1 MAKILLKFKNPHQAL
16 MNSKKIFLLL
26 TLFIIIQSGMGQAIT
41 SLNFNH
47 WYNPQNEVS
56 LRIHLARGEKEMIV
70 NYQLKTTQ
78 FPADKYSITWER
90 RDSYSTREGA
100 SLTEKDTQ
108 SIMSGNQKVG
118 LLTFP
123 IPEKPWILLAK
134 VTHIE
139 SQKSWY
145 YFKLMEA
152 IYPVKGW
159 IENTEKTV
167 TDNFLYSGKYY
178 TLKSCDEKP
187 MYVSYYKTTSF
198 YQPYPPFSDKAA
210 KIDRF
215 LFHDSTFRLAS
226 EPTFSLSREGL
237 YLFQQDTTDADGFSV
252 RVVPENFPKYTKID
266 DLADPLIF
274 VTTQDEYKQ
283 LVAAGNEKAKF
294 DKVILDITRDKDR
307 AKNFMRSYFRRV
319 ELANQYF
326 SSFKEGWKTDRGMIY
341 LVFGMPDELSKN
353 GGNEVWN
360 YRSFGARF
368 TFVKSGSVYD
378 ADNYVL
384 LRDKRF
390 QEAWFSTIDL
400 WRKSRF

>member
-1 MAKILLKFKNPHQAL
+1 MKRLVLIL
-16 MNSKKIFLLL
+16 SFLVFAPLA
-26 TLFIIIQSGMGQAIT
+26 QGQAIT

-47 WYNPQNEVS
+47 WYNPQNEVDMR
-56 LRIHLARGEKEMIV
+56 LHLARGQSSLFV
-70 NYQLKTTQ
+70 NYALKTTQ

-100 SLTEKDTQ
+100 SLTESDTQ
-108 SIMSGNQKVG
+108 QVTSGNQKTG
-118 LLTFP
+118 MLSFP
-123 IPEKPWILLAK
+123 VPEKAWILLAR

-159 IENTEKTV
+159 IENGDKSVVME
-167 TDNFLYSGKYY
+167 NYLFSGKAY
-178 TLKSCDEKP
+178 TIKSTEDKP
-187 MYVSYYKTTSF
+187 MHVSFYKTTSF
-198 YQPYPPFSDKAA
+198 FQPYPPFAEKTPPA
-210 KIDRF
+210 DRF
-215 LFHDSTFRLAS
+215 LFHDSTFHLAS
-226 EPTFSLSREGL
+226 GSTFKLKREGL
-237 YLFQQDTTDADGFSV
+237 YLFQQDTTAADGFAI

-274 VTTQDEYKQ
+274 VTTPDEYKQ
-283 LVAAGNEKAKF
+283 LVAAGNEKPKF

-319 ELANQYF
+319 ELVNQYF
-326 SSFKEGWKTDRGMIY
+326 SSFKEGWKMDRGMIY
-341 LVFGMPDELSKN
+341 LVFGVPDELSKN

-360 YRSFGARF
+360 YRSLGARF

-378 ADNYVL
+378 PDNYVL

-390 QEAWFSTIDL
+390 TESWFSTIDL

>member
-1 MAKILLKFKNPHQAL
+1 
-16 MNSKKIFLLL
+16 MNSIKQSVLIL
-26 TLFIIIQSGMGQAIT
+26 TFFVLATKANGQAIT

-47 WYNPQNEVS
+47 WYNPQNEVD
-56 LRIHLARGEKEMIV
+56 LRLHVARGQSSLLV
-70 NYQLKTTQ
+70 NYLLKTTQ

-100 SLTEKDTQ
+100 SLTEKDTLQ
-108 SIMSGNQKVG
+108 IASGNQKMGMLSFAV
-118 LLTFP
+118 
-123 IPEKPWILLAK
+123 PEKPWILLAK

-159 IENTEKTV
+159 IENNDKSVVME
-167 TDNFLYSGKYY
+167 NYLFSGKAY
-178 TLKSCDEKP
+178 TIKSTDDKP
-187 MYVSYYKTTSF
+187 MHVSFYKTTSF
-198 YQPYPPFSDKAA
+198 FQPYPPFAEKTPPA
-210 KIDRF
+210 DRF
-215 LFHDSTFRLAS
+215 LFHDSIFHLVSGSSFTLK
-226 EPTFSLSREGL
+226 REGL
-237 YLFQQDTTDADGFSV
+237 YLFQRDTASADGFAV
-252 RVVPENFPKYTKID
+252 RVVSGNFPKYTKID

-274 VTTQDEYKQ
+274 VTTPEEYKQ
-283 LVAAGNEKAKF
+283 LVAAGNEKPKF
-294 DKVILDITRDKDR
+294 DKVVLDITRDKDR

-326 SSFKEGWKTDRGMIY
+326 SSFKEGWKMDRGMIY
-341 LVFGMPDELSKN
+341 LVFGVPDELAKN

-378 ADNYVL
+378 PDNYVL

-390 QEAWFSTIDL
+390 TEAWFSTIDL

>member
-1 MAKILLKFKNPHQAL
+1 MKRSILVFFLSILIGQA
-16 MNSKKIFLLL
+16 N
-26 TLFIIIQSGMGQAIT
+26 GQAIT

-47 WYNPQNEVS
+47 WYNPQNEVDMR
-56 LRIHLARGEKEMIV
+56 LHVAHGQRGLLV
-70 NYQLKTTQ
+70 NYLLKTTQ

-100 SLTEKDTQ
+100 SLTEKDTLQ
-108 SIMSGNQKVG
+108 VAKGNQKTGV
-118 LLTFP
+118 LSFAL
-123 IPEKPWILLAK
+123 PEKPWILLAK
-134 VTHIE
+134 VTHVE

-159 IENTEKTV
+159 IETTDKTV
-167 TDNFLYSGKYY
+167 VMEKYIYPGKTY
-178 TLKSCDEKP
+178 TIKSTDEKP
-187 MYVSYYKTTSF
+187 MHVSFYKTVSF
-198 YQPYPPFSDKAA
+198 FQPYPPFVDKSPSTE
-210 KIDRF
+210 RF
-215 LFHDSTFRLAS
+215 LFHDSTFHLAS
-226 EPTFSLSREGL
+226 GSTFSLNREGL
-237 YLFQQDTTDADGFSV
+237 YLFQQDTTAADGFSI
-252 RVVPENFPKYTKID
+252 RVVSESFPKYTKVD

-274 VTTQDEYKQ
+274 VTTQDEFKQ
-283 LVAAGNEKAKF
+283 LVAAGNEKPKF

-319 ELANQYF
+319 ELVNQYF
-326 SSFKEGWKTDRGMIY
+326 SSFKEGWKMDRGMIY
-341 LVFGMPDELSKN
+341 LVFGVPDELAKN
-353 GGNEVWN
+353 GGNEIWN

-378 ADNYVL
+378 PDNYVL

-390 QEAWFSTIDL
+390 TEAWFSTIDL

>member
-1 MAKILLKFKNPHQAL
+1 MLCIQLTTFMKQSAL
-16 MNSKKIFLLL
+16 VLIF
-26 TLFIIIQSGMGQAIT
+26 FISVSIANGQAVT

-47 WYNPQNEVS
+47 WYNPQNEVD
-56 LRIHLARGEKEMIV
+56 LRLHLARGHSSLFV
-70 NYQLKTTQ
+70 NYILKTTQ

-100 SLTEKDTQ
+100 ALTQNDTLPVT
-108 SIMSGNQKVG
+108 SGNQKTG
-118 LLTFP
+118 QLSFP
-123 IPEKPWILLAK
+123 VPEKPWILLAR

-159 IENTEKTV
+159 VENSEKMMME
-167 TDNFLYSGKYY
+167 NYLYSGKAY
-178 TLKSCDEKP
+178 TLKSCDDKP
-187 MYVSYYKTTSF
+187 MYVSFYKTAPF
-198 YQPYPPFSDKAA
+198 FEPYPPFAEKTAPTE
-210 KIDRF
+210 RF
-215 LFHDSTFRLAS
+215 LFHDSTFRLQS
-226 EPTFSLSREGL
+226 NSTFTLKRMGL
-237 YLFQQDTTDADGFSV
+237 YLFQQD
-252 RVVPENFPKYTKID
+252 NFPKYTKVE

-274 VTTQDEYKQ
+274 VTTQDEFKQ
-283 LVAAGNEKAKF
+283 LVAAGNEKPKF
-294 DKVILDITRDKDR
+294 DKVVLDITRDKDR

-319 ELANQYF
+319 ELVNQYF

-341 LVFGMPDELSKN
+341 LVFGVPDELGKN

-360 YRSFGARF
+360 YKSVGARF

-378 ADNYVL
+378 PDNYVL

-390 QEAWFSTIDL
+390 TEAWFSTIDL